1 MTDAYADPW
10 RERGQ
15 WWGDAYVADHVNQ
28 VAFGDTQLLR
38 RGLLLM
44 NEAFEDGQPKALAP
58 NGDGNH
64 MLDYGMLWV
73 QSVHEYWRR
82 TGDVKLLT
90 QIYPVATDFVEYL
103 QQYKHPVTGL
113 LDIPIDHWS
122 KTVYLDTS
130 VYYDRYGQSTAV
142 NALYYD
148 TLLDIADI
156 SEQLGDS
163 SSASTLR
170 QEASVVRTHVNKYL
184 YIETEGRYAGS
195 LLQDATLEPS
205 PHAQAWALAYDLVP
219 DDQIQRVADAM
230 LELLSSNPAEPN
242 VQIYGMF
249 WTLEA
254 LSRAGRYDDAVRI
267 INRYYGRLL
276 DLGATTWWEHFNAYK
291 IYQNSL
297 SHGWGGSPTW
307 FLTTYVLGAQR
318 TGVNTWFVR
327 PGLSGV
333 ESAEGALPL
342 ADGILAVRWNRPGC
356 SQVEL
361 EVVAPRT
368 TSGEVLIPLTDDSLM
383 ITLNEIPVW
392 QDGMPLVDGV
402 VAHQEGVL
410 LSLSGEQHSFTIERA
425 CYPIYLP
432 VVRR

>member
-1 MTDAYADPW
+1 
-10 RERGQ
+10 
-15 WWGDAYVADHVNQ
+15 
-28 VAFGDTQLLR
+28 
-38 RGLLLM
+38 
-44 NEAFEDGQPKALAP
+44 
-58 NGDGNH
+58 

-254 LSRAGRYDDAVRI
+254 LSRADRHHDAVKI
-267 INRYYGRLL
+267 IDRYYGRLL
-276 DLGATTWWEHFNAYK
+276 DLGATTWWEHFNAHELYWS
-291 IYQNSL
+291 SL

-307 FLTTYVLGAQR
+307 FLTTHILGVQR
-318 TGVNTWFVR
+318 TGVNTWFVQ

-333 ESAEGALPL
+333 EFAEGALPL
-342 ADGILAVRWNRPGC
+342 ADGTLEVRWNRPDC
-356 SQVEL
+356 SQIEL

-392 QDGMPLVDGV
+392 QDGIPLVDRV

-410 LSLSGEQHSFTIERA
+410 LSLSGGQHSFNIERA
-425 CYPIYLP
+425 CYSMYLP
-432 VVRR
+432 VIQR